1 MYTQE
6 RTLSLLTVG
15 ALALA
20 VVVALIVLVHSVA
33 GATLAG

>member
-1 MYTQE
+1 MHAQE

-20 VVVALIVLVHSVA
+20 VAVALIALIHGVA
-33 GATLAG
+33 AGPWAS

>member
-6 RTLSLLTVG
+6 RTFSLLTVG
-15 ALALA
+15 ALVLA
-20 VVVALIVLVHSVA
+20 VAVAFILLVHSVA